1 MNNIKTKIGQIAVIS
16 DYIKVR
22 KNKNT
27 QEISYLQSNTM
38 LEGYTQ
44 RFVGI
49 YITNNKDIYVGVAVN
64 SKKDTTNSN
73 WWEYIIKNRIMTA
86 VSKGSFTLED
96 KGVTMV
102 PFAYKDLLYKDPCA
116 YNNLFGMIDPTL
128 LDLAINNL
136 NKVAE
141 KRISDTYNFIAKKN
155 EEESLNDA

>member
-1 MNNIKTKIGQIAVIS
+1 MNNLKTKIGPIAVIS

-27 QEISYLQSNTM
+27 QEISYLQSNTP

-49 YITNNKDIYVGVAVN
+49 YLSTNKEIYVGVAVN

-86 VSKGSFTLED
+86 VSKGSFTPED
-96 KGVTMV
+96 KGITMV

-116 YNNLFGMIDPTL
+116 YDNLFGMIDPTI
-128 LDLAINNL
+128 LDMAIVNL
-136 NKVAE
+136 SKKAE
-141 KRISDTYNFIAKKN
+141 DKYYKFNEKKT
-155 EEESLNDA
+155 EQVYDS

>member
-1 MNNIKTKIGQIAVIS
+1 MNNLKSKIGPIAVIS

-27 QEISYLQSNTM
+27 QEISYLQSNTP
-38 LEGYTQ
+38 LDGYTQ

-49 YITNNKDIYVGVAVN
+49 YLSHNKDIYIGVAVN

-86 VSKGSFTLED
+86 VSKGSFTPED

-102 PFAYKDLLYKDPCA
+102 PFAYKDLLYKDSCA
-116 YNNLFGMIDPTL
+116 YDNLFGMIDPTM
-128 LDLAINNL
+128 LDMAIANL
-136 NKVAE
+136 SKKAEDEYYRVNK
-141 KRISDTYNFIAKKN
+141 KKT
-155 EEESLNDA
+155 EYVNDA